1 MYVATTALNHILMMA
16 GCERCSDLLRKF
28 LPVSRRCRIAKSISS
43 ELYKALLELF
53 DVMSLESITIESSL
67 EISCESF
74 AKDVMRMVDE
84 LKSSSDIVQFWHVKY
99 ELATNV
105 YAVTQDVLHS
115 DFEIMEESSETDEFV
130 ESSEMKISVLMNQ
143 EQILMTAV
151 LTKIVQNF

>member
-1 MYVATTALNHILMMA
+1 MMA

-43 ELYKALLELF
+43 ELYEALLELF
-53 DVMSLESITIESSL
+53 DVMSLESITVESSL

-84 LKSSSDIVQFWHVKY
+84 LKSSLDIVQFWHVNY

-105 YAVTQDVLHS
+105 FAVIQDVLHS

-130 ESSEMKISVLMNQ
+130 ESSDDEDLSSYESGTDSDDGSSNGDSAEFLSDVSYDSN
-143 EQILMTAV
+143 
-151 LTKIVQNF
+151 N